1 MSTTHTFTN
10 VAGMIEFKHALNQG
24 SAETMQIGEAA
35 SQSATKAGDLV
46 YLASGLAHIM
56 ADDGQLLWG
65 IAMED
70 CTGTT
75 SNLINVLVVRP
86 GDVFEVSASTAFLT
100 VANVGIKYALV
111 PTAAGLW
118 QLVSG
123 DVTDPLVVVTKVIS
137 TTRALVTFMP
147 TVLQYLVGA

>member
-1 MSTTHTFTN
+1 MTHTFTN
-10 VAGMIEFKHALNQG
+10 KAGMIEFKHALNQG
-24 SAETMQIGEAA
+24 AAEMQVIGEAA

-46 YLASGLAHIM
+46 YLASGLVTIM
-56 ADDGQLLWG
+56 GDDGTLVYG

-75 SNLINVLVVRP
+75 SNPISVLVIRP

-111 PTAAGLW
+111 PISAGLW

-123 DVTDPLVVVTKVIS
+123 DVTGPTVVVTKIIS
-137 TTRALVTFMP
+137 TTRAEVVFMP
-147 TVLQYLVGA
+147 SVLQYCVGA

>member
-1 MSTTHTFTN
+1 M
-10 VAGMIEFKHALNQG
+10 
-24 SAETMQIGEAA
+24 
-35 SQSATKAGDLV
+35 
-46 YLASGLAHIM
+46 
-56 ADDGQLLWG
+56 
-65 IAMED
+65 
-70 CTGTT
+70 
-75 SNLINVLVVRP
+75 VRP